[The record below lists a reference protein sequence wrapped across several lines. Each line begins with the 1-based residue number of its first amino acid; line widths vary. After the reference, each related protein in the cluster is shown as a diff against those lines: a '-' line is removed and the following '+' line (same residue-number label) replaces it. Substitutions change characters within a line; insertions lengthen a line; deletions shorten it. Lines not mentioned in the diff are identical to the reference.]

1 MVSGVQPHLL
11 RCLFSPVVLHRPE
24 VLSRLLGN
32 LVMKS
37 KKAQFVMTQKLLFLQ
52 YGYSVRVPAKVWAAS
67 GPREMTGKWSLHV
80 LSCLGSVLVLQPRSI
95 PILGLLGRWASVLW
109 GPPAR
114 QVAHRWCLPHGQ

>member
-1 MVSGVQPHLL
+1 MVGGVQPDLSK
-11 RCLFSPVVLHRPE
+11 CPFSPIVLHRPE

-52 YGYSVRVPAKVWAAS
+52 YGYSVRVPARVWAAS
-67 GPREMTGKWSLHV
+67 GPREVTSKWNWHV
-80 LSCLGSVLVLQPRSI
+80 LSCLGSILALQPRSI
-95 PILGLLGRWASVLW
+95 PMLGLLGRRASVLW

-114 QVAHRWCLPHGQ
+114 QVAHR